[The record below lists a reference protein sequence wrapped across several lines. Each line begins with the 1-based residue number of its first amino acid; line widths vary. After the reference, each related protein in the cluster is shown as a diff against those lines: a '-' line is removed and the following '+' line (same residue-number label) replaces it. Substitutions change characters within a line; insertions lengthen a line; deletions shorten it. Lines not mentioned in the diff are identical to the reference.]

1 MLIKHRDLAK
11 DLIETM
17 KIIIAKHKECEIVMD
32 AEIKLLVSNAVMKYE
47 QYKGQKIDFPDF

>member
-32 AEIKLLVSNAVMKYE
+32 AEIYIKNNRISKKLKFNGIVKN
-47 QYKGQKIDFPDF
+47 KIVG